1 MREWASRELQGY
13 AGTNDPIPECRHV
26 PAQIRIDGLSGRYKI
41 TGESISVSDLPDF
54 AQGHIEKSIRLPFTA
69 AQLQAAVRDADDESK
84 PLRIA
89 LPMSVHPARASTVCS
104 IPTTFAR
111 RPPSTTVQRQSDRQ

>member
-1 MREWASRELQGY
+1 MGITRA
-13 AGTNDPIPECRHV
+13 AGLRRHERPDPEYRHV

-54 AQGHIEKSIRLPFTA
+54 AQGHIEESVRLPFAA
-69 AQLQAAVRDADDESK
+69 AQLEAAVHDADDESK

-89 LPMSVHPARASTVCS
+89 LPMSVDPARASTVCS
-104 IPTTFAR
+104 IPTTFR
-111 RPPSTTVQRQSDRQ
+111 STSSKYNRPATI